1 MWETENC
8 TSTTTLLYR
17 GKQIID
23 SAGAPG
29 VGAPGVGMRVVD
41 TVGRHAAARRAGP
54 ASSPAISTPDG
65 SPRCERIDARRNLAH
80 GFLDGDESVVAVV
93 IITTVELALL
103 GVVLFMTWHD
113 TR

>member
-8 TSTTTLLYR
+8 TSTTTLLY
-17 GKQIID
+17 KQIID

-41 TVGRHAAARRAGP
+41 TVGRHAAARRGGP
-54 ASSPAISTPDG
+54 ASSPASSTPDG

-103 GVVLFMTWHD
+103 EVVSFITWHD